1 MIVRNLYT
9 QIRYIALIL
18 IMLLS
23 QSLSAKPLQR
33 YLDEMRAI
41 PQSGLLSQR
50 SEGRKN
56 IAIRSKL
63 PLIPAS
69 TVKLATAYLA
79 LKYWESG
86 YRFKTEFYRK
96 GDTLWIRGK
105 GDPSIT
111 SEEIVLM
118 GQFLQDSA
126 DLSSIKKIALD
137 HSYIPD
143 VRLDGRGKSQNPYDA
158 GNGALI
164 VNFNT
169 VYVERDDTGLH
180 PGETQTP
187 LTPLARKLS
196 RVNHGRHRFALPG
209 GAAQSAQYFGEVFS
223 QLVFAKQLPIS
234 RGKVPASLNP
244 VYIHENSQNLQ
255 HVVRV
260 MLKYSNNLI
269 ANQLFLLM
277 GATMS
282 ELGSLVVSE
291 DNSIAYYQKKLSEDF
306 SWKNFRL
313 VDGAGLSRKNRLS
326 AAQLLNLVDALRPW
340 RDLLPEVADRVQAKT
355 GTMHKISALAGFYED
370 DHGAWQSFA
379 LLINHHDVNFDYRF
393 RLAKALTH

>member
-1 MIVRNLYT
+1 LF
-9 QIRYIALIL
+9 
-18 IMLLS
+18 S
-23 QSLSAKPLQR
+23 QSLFAKPLQR
-33 YLDEMRAI
+33 YLDELRGI
-41 PQSGLLSQR
+41 PQASLLSQR

-56 IAIRSKL
+56 IAIRSEL

-79 LKYWESG
+79 LQYWEPG
-86 YRFKTEFYRK
+86 YRFQTEFYRE

-105 GDPSIT
+105 GDPTIT
-111 SEEIVLM
+111 SEEIALM
-118 GQFLQDSA
+118 GQFLGDTTELA
-126 DLSSIKKIALD
+126 SIKNIVLD
-137 HSYIPD
+137 HSYIPE

-169 VYVERDDTGLH
+169 IYVERDSAGLH
-180 PGETQTP
+180 PGEAQTP
-187 LTPLARKLS
+187 LTPLAKKLS
-196 RVNHGRHRFALPG
+196 RVSHGRHRFALPG

-234 RGKVPASLNP
+234 QAKIPANLNP
-244 VYIHENSQNLQ
+244 IYIHENSQNLQ
-255 HVVRV
+255 HVVRI
-260 MLKYSNNLI
+260 MLEYSNNLI

-277 GATMS
+277 GATVN
-282 ELGSLVVSE
+282 EQGNLIVSG
-291 DNSIAYYQKKLSEDF
+291 DNSIAYYQNKLSKHF
-306 SWKNFRL
+306 SWENFRL
-313 VDGAGLSRKNRLS
+313 IDGAGLSRKNRLS
-326 AAQLLNLVDALRPW
+326 AAQLLSLVGALRPW

-370 DHGAWQSFA
+370 DEGVWQSFA